1 MLAVLLLLLATFPKQ
16 ETTAIPPG
24 YFKIDGA
31 KTPELIPEYAL
42 WQTVFQN
49 LNVIP
54 AEALHTQ
61 LPLTSEEDALLYA
74 AGKGQVERDAVCEKR
89 LQRMLATTPPT
100 DQNRAWREL
109 TLSCRQADLDAA
121 DALLEKFSP
130 ETRAR
135 VTQWVESKRVRTV
148 ILVDKNHYD
157 IFSLPR

>member
-1 MLAVLLLLLATFPKQ
+1 MLAVLLLLLATVPAQ
-16 ETTAIPPG
+16 ESTGIPPG

-31 KTPELIPEYAL
+31 KTPELIPQYAL
-42 WQTVFQN
+42 WQMALQN

-54 AEALHTQ
+54 TEALHTQ
-61 LPLTSEEDALLYA
+61 LPLTKEEDALLYDA
-74 AGKGQVERDAVCEKR
+74 AKLQVERDAACEKR
-89 LQRMLATTPPT
+89 LERILKTTPLN

-135 VTQWVESKRVRTV
+135 VIQWIDSKRAKTV